1 MTEPT
6 SRRTNVS
13 TKETESTSQRASVST
28 KKDKGSLGRPSLLKR
43 LLRRKGAAAGAAF
56 IAGMLVLSYLSPLLA
71 NNKPLVIRY
80 DGVLRFTAFRD
91 LFPFRLWLAP
101 DPVALKLQQD
111 PDWLLNQKL
120 LKDPKVGTFLLPPVP
135 YSPYQTRL
143 DDLHAKP
150 SLASRH
156 YFGCDDSGRDVLAR
170 VLHGAKVS
178 LLVGFL
184 AVGVALL
191 VGVALGAVGGFA
203 GGWIDAAV
211 ISPLIEVMMCFP
223 GFFFILTVVAV
234 MDVRFLNVW
243 TVMLVIGLTS
253 WPGMARFARAEFL
266 RLRGAEFVSAARSL
280 GAPPASVAV
289 RHVLPN
295 AMAPL
300 LVNAAFGVAY
310 AVLMEA
316 SLSFLGVGVQPPEPS
331 WGNILNQVTKYWDEW
346 WLGVFPGA
354 AVFLAVLSYNLLGE
368 GLRDALD
375 VRQG

>member
-1 MTEPT
+1 MVD
-6 SRRTNVS
+6 S
-13 TKETESTSQRASVST
+13 
-28 KKDKGSLGRPSLLKR
+28 KGLLVPPRLSGSPALRLGLFRR
-43 LLRRKGAAAGAAF
+43 LLREKGAALGAAF
-56 IAGMLVLSYLSPLLA
+56 ICAMLLLSYFAPVLA
-71 NNKPLVIRY
+71 NNKPLVITY

-91 LFPFRLWLAP
+91 LFPFRFWLRP
-101 DPVALKLQQD
+101 DSVALKLQQD
-111 PDWLLNQKL
+111 PDWLLNQNL
-120 LKDPKVGTFLLPPVP
+120 LKDPKIAALVLPPVP

-143 DDLHAKP
+143 DDLHARP
-150 SLASRH
+150 SLAPRH
-156 YFGCDDSGRDVLAR
+156 FFGCDDSGRDVLSR
-170 VLHGAKVS
+170 MLHGAKVS

-191 VGVALGAVGGFA
+191 IGVALGALAGFA
-203 GGWIDAAV
+203 GGWVDAALV
-211 ISPLIEVMMCFP
+211 SPLVEVMMCFP

-243 TVMLVIGLTS
+243 TVMLIIGLTS

-266 RLRGAEFVSAARSL
+266 RLRGAEFVVAARSI
-280 GAPPASVAV
+280 GASPVSVAV

-295 AMAPL
+295 ALAPL
-300 LVNAAFGVAY
+300 LVNAAFGIAY

-354 AVFLAVLSYNLLGE
+354 AVFCAVLSYNLLGE

-375 VRQG
+375 PRQG

>member
-1 MTEPT
+1 MEPE
-6 SRRTNVS
+6 SRRAGEPERKV
-13 TKETESTSQRASVST
+13 ESTE
-28 KKDKGSLGRPSLLKR
+28 RPSLLGR
-43 LLRRKGAAAGAAF
+43 LLKRRGAAAGAAF
-56 IAGMLVLSYLSPLLA
+56 IAGILALSYFAPVLA
-71 NNKPLVIRY
+71 NNKPLAIRY
-80 DGVLRFTAFRD
+80 DGALRFTALRD
-91 LFPFRLWLAP
+91 LFPFRYWLKP
-101 DPVALKLQQD
+101 DPVALRLQQD

-120 LKDPKVGTFLLPPVP
+120 LPDPKLGKFLLPPVP

-150 SLASRH
+150 SLATRH
-156 YFGCDDSGRDVLAR
+156 FFGCDDSGRDVLSR
-170 VLHGAKVS
+170 MLHGAKVS

-184 AVGVALL
+184 AVGVAL
-191 VGVALGAVGGFA
+191 VIGVTLGAVAGFA
-203 GGWIDAAV
+203 GGWVDAAL
-211 ISPLIEVMMCFP
+211 ISPLVEVMMCFP

-234 MDVRFLNVW
+234 MDVRYLNIW
-243 TVMLVIGLTS
+243 TVMLIIGLTS

-266 RLRGAEFVSAARSL
+266 RLRGAEFVSASRSL
-280 GAPPASVAV
+280 GARPVWIALH
-289 RHVLPN
+289 HVLPN
-295 AMAPL
+295 AVAPL

-354 AVFLAVLSYNLLGE
+354 AVFCAVLSYNLLGE

-375 VRQG
+375 VRGR